1 MKTCPACAEQIP
13 SNAETCPH
21 CGISVHD
28 YSSAGGSSARG
39 KKTSTTMI
47 VLIVVG
53 CVFGVLVVCG
63 GILAALLFP
72 AVQQAREAA
81 RRSQC
86 KNNLKQ
92 IGLALHNYADTYG
105 TFPPAYIADESGK
118 PMHSWRVLIL
128 PFVDQQPL
136 YNAYN
141 FSEPWDGPNNSRLMA
156 SMPPIYACPSHAS
169 APGSTNT
176 AYVAPFGEHCIFRG
190 SQPVGITDI
199 LDGTSNTL
207 MVGEAANANIPW
219 MKPDDV
225 DIRAH
230 PAIGD
235 RDGFSSDHTA
245 GVHFLLGDGS
255 VRFVSQSITQQT
267 LQALFTRDGG
277 EAVGGDF

>member
-13 SNAETCPH
+13 SNAETCPQ

-28 YSSAGGSSARG
+28 YASPGGSSAGG

-53 CVFGVLVVCG
+53 CAFGFLVVCG
-63 GILAALLFP
+63 GILAALFFP
-72 AVQQAREAA
+72 AVQQTREAA

-86 KNNLKQ
+86 RNNLKQ

-128 PFVDQQPL
+128 PFLDQQPL
-136 YNAYN
+136 YSAYD
-141 FSEPWDGPNNSRLMA
+141 FSEPWDGPNNSRLM
-156 SMPPIYACPSHAS
+156 SRMPPIYACPSHAS
-169 APGSTNT
+169 PVGNMNT

-190 SQPVGITDI
+190 SQPVGISDI

-207 MVGEAANANIPW
+207 MVGEAVNANIPW

-225 DIRAH
+225 DISAH
-230 PAIGD
+230 PTIGD
-235 RDGFSSDHTA
+235 RDGFSSDHTG
-245 GVHFLLGDGS
+245 GVQFLLGDGS
-255 VRFVSQSITQQT
+255 VRFVTGTINAQT
-267 LQALFTRDGG
+267 VQALFTRDGG
-277 EAVGGDF
+277 ETVGDF